1 MPVLFVPERGGEG
14 GETVAFNDLRE
25 WLELVASHGE
35 LKTINGVDWS
45 LEMAGLA
52 ELACRESK
60 GAVPAILFDQIRGY
74 SKGFRALFNQLASP
88 KRFALTLGLSQD
100 SGHKL
105 NLVRACREKIQKLS
119 LIPPRVVE
127 SGPVQENVDVGE
139 KVDLLKFPVP
149 RQHELDGGRYIGT
162 AHAVITKDPDSG
174 WVNLGTYRCM
184 VFSRNTFG
192 LHISP
197 GRHGRIM
204 RDDLYFGRGQPM
216 KVAVVIG
223 ADPAL
228 WLTSFNEVP
237 WGVSEYDYAGGL
249 KGEAIEVI
257 QGPFSGLP
265 IPARAEIVIEGECY
279 PGELQPEGPFGE
291 WAGYYAN
298 CGLKPVPEPVVHVKT
313 VLYRNNPILTVSHPA
328 KPPQDVG
335 LAQSVFRSATM
346 WDELEKAGVPGIQ
359 GVWLHEVG
367 GGRLF
372 NVVAI
377 KQLYPGHA
385 RQVGALASQVR
396 TGVYIG
402 RYTVVVDEDIDPTNL
417 GDVVWAIA
425 TRCDPERSI
434 DIVRRSRSSSADP
447 ALSPDKKEIGQNPTD
462 TFTSKAIIDACWPY
476 EWKDRAYP
484 VAQMSQELR
493 STLLEKWGDRLF
505 GE

>member
-1 MPVLFVPERGGEG
+1 M
-14 GETVAFNDLRE
+14 VARDLRE
-25 WLELVASHGE
+25 WLESVAKCGE
-35 LKTINGVDWS
+35 LKSISGADWK

-60 GAVPAILFDQIRGY
+60 GTIPAILFDEIQGY
-74 SKGFRALFNQLASP
+74 PKGFRALFNQLNSP
-88 KRFALTLGLSQD
+88 KRLALTLGLTLD
-100 SGHKL
+100 SEDKL
-105 NLVRACREKIQKLS
+105 DFVRACREKIRNLT

-127 SGPVQENVDVGE
+127 SGPVQENVDIGDQ
-139 KVDLLKFPVP
+139 VDLLKFPVP
-149 RQHELDGGRYIGT
+149 HQHELDGGRYIGT
-162 AHAVITKDPDSG
+162 AHAVVTRDPDSG

-184 VFSRNTFG
+184 VFGRDKFA

-204 RDDLYFGRGQPM
+204 RDDLYFARGQPM

-223 ADPAL
+223 AEPVV

-237 WGVSEYDYAGGL
+237 WGVSEYDFAGGL
-249 KGEAIEVI
+249 KGEPIEVI
-257 QGPFSGLP
+257 PGPFTGLP
-265 IPARAEIVIEGECY
+265 IPARAEIVVEGECF

-313 VLYRNNPILTVSHPA
+313 VLHRDNPILTVSHPA

-335 LAQSVFRSATM
+335 FPQSVFRSATM
-346 WDELEKAGVPGIQ
+346 WHELEQAGVPGVQ
-359 GVWLHEVG
+359 GVWMHEVG

-377 KQLYPGHA
+377 RQLYPGHA
-385 RQVGALASQVR
+385 RQAGLLASQTR
-396 TGVYIG
+396 TGVYVG
-402 RYTVVVDEDIDPTNL
+402 RYTIVVDEDINPTDL
-417 GDVVWAIA
+417 GDVIWAIA
-425 TRCDPERSI
+425 SRTDPERSI
-434 DIVRRSRSSSADP
+434 EIIRRCRSSSADP
-447 ALSPDKKEIGQNPTD
+447 ALSPDKKEIGRNPTD

-484 VAQMSQELR
+484 VAQISPELR
-493 STLLEKWGDRLF
+493 RSLLQKWGEQLF
-505 GE
+505 SE